1 MHLDAG
7 VFAEPVEDFLFLV
20 GGVVV
25 HHQAQFVIGVSAC
38 DMFEEGQEFLVAVA
52 RFADPGDLAGGDVQ
66 GGEQGGGAV
75 ADVVVGLAFRDPDLH
90 GQCGRGA
97 IQGLDLAFRAPR
109 GAALLDG
116 GERTPSLVCRSRPGK
131 LRARESPGT
140 MRHSRKQ

>member
-20 GGVVV
+20 GGLVV
-25 HHQAQFVIGVSAC
+25 HHQALFVIGVSAC

-75 ADVVVGLAFRDPDLH
+75 ADVVVGLAFRD
-90 GQCGRGA
+90 R
-97 IQGLDLAFRAPR
+97 
-109 GAALLDG
+109 
-116 GERTPSLVCRSRPGK
+116 
-131 LRARESPGT
+131 
-140 MRHSRKQ
+140 